1 MKKEAIDLS
10 AMNAEALAH
19 LFNDRDV
26 LMRVE
31 VIAAVGGYKAGVV
44 TRITPRASNSV
55 RAEVLYDD
63 GPKAD
68 LRLELRKGEWLT
80 TSDSRKLVAWRTVR
94 SGTAPLEPGRP
105 PKLLAVGD
113 IVRID
118 YNGKYHNKH
127 GTVEKIDGAF
137 ACVRVDGAEH
147 VGTIGYKQ
155 ESLTL
160 VCSPSPI
167 QATPVEPEK
176 KLKDNE
182 FSEQGVLPS
191 DMPGINEMLKKGFKE
206 IFGGDMTGAKAPA
219 KRTLPSSKA
228 LFITAS
234 EKYMGLGFNDGHE

>member
-10 AMNAEALAH
+10 AMNADALAH
-19 LFNDRDV
+19 LINDRDV

-31 VIAAVGGYKAGVV
+31 VCTPVGGYRAGVV
-44 TRITPRASNSV
+44 TRITPRSANIV
-55 RAEVLYDD
+55 RAGVLYDD
-63 GPKAD
+63 GPNAD
-68 LRLELRKGEWLT
+68 LRLELRKGKWLT
-80 TSDSRKLVAWRTVR
+80 TSDSRMLVAWRTVPLR
-94 SGTAPLEPGRP
+94 TAPLEPGRP

-147 VGTIGYKQ
+147 VGAIGYKQ

-160 VCSPSPI
+160 VRSPI

-234 EKYMGLGFNDGHE
+234 EKYMGLGFNDGHEC